1 MKKIILFTFIALATI
16 SLSSCNKNTKTEENS
31 DKTAQNAQ
39 ENGVIS
45 TPIAL
50 STADFKVKVIDY
62 EANPNVWNYLGDK
75 PAIIDFWASW
85 CAPCRA
91 VAPVLEELA
100 KEYAG
105 QIYVY
110 KVDVDKEQALAAAF
124 GIQSIP
130 TLVFVP
136 MKGDPKAEMGAIPKE
151 AFKKH
156 IDEFLLPSISQ

>member
-1 MKKIILFTFIALATI
+1 MKKIILFSFIGLTAILF
-16 SLSSCNKNTKTEENS
+16 SSCKNSGKTEEKS
-31 DKTAQNAQ
+31 EVTTQNAQ

-50 STADFKVKVIDY
+50 STTDFKVKVIDY

-136 MKGDPKAEMGAIPKE
+136 MNGNPKAEMGAIPKE

-156 IDEFLLPSISQ
+156 IDEFLLPSILQ

>member
-1 MKKIILFTFIALATI
+1 MKKIILFSFIVLAAI
-16 SLSSCNKNTKTEENS
+16 SFSSCKNSAKTEE
-31 DKTAQNAQ
+31 KTEITEQNGQ
-39 ENGVIS
+39 ENQVVS

-50 STADFKVKVIDY
+50 NRADFKVKVIDY
-62 EANPNVWNYLGDK
+62 ETNPSVWNYLGDK

-136 MKGDPKAEMGAIPKE
+136 MNGNPKAEMGAIPKE

-156 IDEFLLPSISQ
+156 IDEFLLPSILQ